1 MIADTETLY
10 RAAVSLIRL
19 CSQLGIANTGRLGI
33 VYAFSIRRNGFT
45 VVVFLYARK
54 RRATASAN
62 SLF

>member
-10 RAAVSLIRL
+10 KAAVSPMRL
-19 CSQLGIANTGRLGI
+19 CNQVGIANTGLRI

>member
-1 MIADTETLY
+1 MIADTDTLY
-10 RAAVSLIRL
+10 RAAVSLILL
-19 CSQLGIANTGRLGI
+19 CSQVGIASTGLGML
-33 VYAFSIRRNGFT
+33 YAFSIRKNGFT